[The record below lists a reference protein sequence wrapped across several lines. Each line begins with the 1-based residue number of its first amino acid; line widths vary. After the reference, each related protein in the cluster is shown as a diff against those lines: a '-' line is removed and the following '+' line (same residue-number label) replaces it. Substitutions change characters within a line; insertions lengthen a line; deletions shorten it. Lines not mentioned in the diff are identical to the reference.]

1 MGVKSS
7 HTRHN
12 SSPFTKTHSSSS
24 KADLC
29 KVEKFV
35 CWVSETNDTHSRS
48 TPRLT
53 QGEVKGIRS
62 IAQATEPFKAIS
74 IRMNARG
81 HRDEIERS
89 PDDSQSLRESES
101 LYQKHSEFTDC
112 RFRGH
117 FLLPTSQS
125 ELLTPIFC
133 FRSVSF
139 RSMYKQ
145 KTHEST
151 QISKYF
157 HKLH

>member
-1 MGVKSS
+1 M
-7 HTRHN
+7 
-12 SSPFTKTHSSSS
+12 
-24 KADLC
+24 C

-117 FLLPTSQS
+117 SYYRHHRASSSRPSFAFVLSLLGPCINRKHMSQHRFPNTFTSC
-125 ELLTPIFC
+125 T
-133 FRSVSF
+133 
-139 RSMYKQ
+139 
-145 KTHEST
+145 
-151 QISKYF
+151 SKAQ
-157 HKLH
+157 HLVLRPVWQTRK